1 MILMGVKY
9 KDTDAA
15 EGDGGVGVMVIML
28 ILVVMLIA
36 GELEATEIMTR
47 S

>member
-9 KDTDAA
+9 KDTDAVLYV
-15 EGDGGVGVMVIML
+15 GDGDVKVI
-28 ILVVMLIA
+28 ILVVMVIA